1 MTGEAATKIASHLMI
16 PQEIGPTKLLMGVS
30 INPEDE
36 GTISLDDMTQNVIA
50 PLQAQLPSTPQLIE
64 FGGVMTWEFEFDNGG
79 AWANG
84 IAQTLGS

>member
-1 MTGEAATKIASHLMI
+1 MIAK
-16 PQEIGPTKLLMGVS
+16 EIGPTKVLIGVS

-36 GTISLDDMTQNVIA
+36 GIISLDDMTQNFVG
-50 PLQAQLPSTPQLIE
+50 PLQAQFPSTPQLIE
-64 FGGVMTWEFEFDNGG
+64 FGGVMTWEFALDNEG